1 MFSSLFER
9 YTKASTKSTAC
20 AQYTKEI
27 DDLKSQLGISNQE
40 RNKLETE
47 LQTANQSIKDWETKY
62 NAANQEHGNL
72 ASDLKKASEERR
84 NWETK
89 YNAANQNINE
99 WKNKYNAANQ
109 NIKNWETK
117 YNQMDQRIRFNGTQL
132 VAENNECSESLPFG
146 FKLDTEKIQSYAGGK
161 WNANLC
167 IGLRI
172 AANTEVWIYTGANAT
187 GRCCHIHNGDNS
199 NQYIRFSDIDNISP
213 WKYNVRYIEVR
224 STPERIRDGKFF
236 WQPDYD
242 MGKLKDYIGR
252 VVSFVSVGNQG
263 YALDDTGNQKV
274 GAGYHIWQFTTSN
287 QNQQFLVDSWGR
299 LVRVN
304 TDLCISAK
312 GGALR
317 QSRDNDEWTH
327 WILDSKFV
335 LTPNADKNKA
345 IDIEGGRWD
354 NGIKLLSYAKHGKSN
369 QQWKPITIEGFN
381 FLGVEVGNN
390 TLLTILFLLI
400 VAILIYRIWICP
412 RGGSSMGGGYGMHNY
427 NRWR

>member
-27 DDLKSQLGISNQE
+27 EDLKSQLGIANKE

-47 LQTANQSIKDWETKY
+47 LQTVNQNIKDWETKY
-62 NAANQEHGNL
+62 N
-72 ASDLKKASEERR
+72 
-84 NWETK
+84 T
-89 YNAANQNINE
+89 
-99 WKNKYNAANQ
+99 ANQ
-109 NIKNWETK
+109 NIKDWETK
-117 YNQMDQRIRFNGTQL
+117 YENAGKAINSSGTFL
-132 VAENNECSESLPFG
+132 YIKDRTRSVPIPRAFKGNIETILTVNNTRCIPQDCQGVDIGPF
-146 FKLDTEKIQSYAGGK
+146 
-161 WNANLC
+161 
-167 IGLRI
+167 
-172 AANTEVWIYTGANAT
+172 TEVWIYSGYNAS
-187 GRCCHIHNGDNS
+187 GNCCHIHNGTSSRRPAIFNS
-199 NQYIRFSDIDNISP
+199 EPDLAGWVNG
-213 WKYNVRYIEVR
+213 VRYIEVR
-224 STPERIRDGKFF
+224 STPERIRDNKFF
-236 WQPDYD
+236 WQNGYD

-252 VVSFVSVGNQG
+252 VVSFVSLGNQG

-287 QNQQFLVDSWGR
+287 QNQQFLVDAYGR

-327 WILDSKFV
+327 WILDSKYC
-335 LTPNADKNKA
+335 LSPNADKNKS

-381 FLGVEVGNN
+381 FLGVEVENN

-412 RGGSSMGGGYGMHNY
+412 RGRSDMGGGYGMHY